1 MRCARLDPS
10 WLAALLAFLS
20 LAAAPCCAA
29 GSGDDQPPPQ
39 PAAGA
44 GLAAKEEEV
53 RSSYKSNVTFGE
65 VIGAVCFAL
74 APRRIAEFG
83 VLDGFSLRALSASS
97 PPDAAILAVDLFD
110 GFTGNHA
117 HEDRIRRDFS
127 GDAKV
132 TVQRGN
138 FWDAPG
144 TLRSF
149 PGGSGGGFD
158 LIHVD
163 VANTADEF
171 EFAAT
176 HLAPLLSPGGVLV
189 MEGGSAERDAVP
201 WMAK

>member
-110 GFTGNHA
+110 GSDG
-117 HEDRIRRDFS
+117 ES
-127 GDAKV
+127 L
-132 TVQRGN
+132 
-138 FWDAPG
+138 G
-144 TLRSF
+144 TF
-149 PGGSGGGFD
+149 GAC
-158 LIHVD
+158 D
-163 VANTADEF
+163 VALTLEIDHRS
-171 EFAAT
+171 AA
-176 HLAPLLSPGGVLV
+176 
-189 MEGGSAERDAVP
+189 AVRVR
-201 WMAK
+201 AL